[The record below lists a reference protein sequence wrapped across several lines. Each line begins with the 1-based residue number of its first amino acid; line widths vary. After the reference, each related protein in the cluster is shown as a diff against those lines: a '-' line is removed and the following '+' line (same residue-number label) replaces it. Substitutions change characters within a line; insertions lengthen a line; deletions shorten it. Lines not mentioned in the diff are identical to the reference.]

1 MGMAATPEQR
11 SVGRARGVR
20 AVRLVAWVL
29 AVLCVVIVTA
39 TATARSTVLNAG
51 FYRSALDD
59 QHAYDRVFDQVL
71 VDPAVAPVTR
81 DLLGQLPVPEALVT
95 SNLKSVLPPET
106 LRALVDAQV
115 RHLIAYLRGDENP
128 LSLSVDLRPLTANI
142 GDLAQIYF
150 GDLVASL
157 QERPVAD
164 FAQFRANLGQ
174 SMDRLAKG
182 EAPAWLPV
190 LSLSEEQAAAATETL
205 LGLVPPAER
214 SALRPDIEV
223 ALENGNV
230 AGALAA
236 VGPVVFSD
244 RTREAADHLR
254 GVADGNTWNIS
265 ADIDETDG
273 TLQHVR
279 AVTRLALDVVEP
291 LALLLAA
298 ASLAVLWF
306 TGPNSVPRRLRQ
318 LGWALAAGGLI
329 AALAALILG
338 LATGRQVVG
347 TSASWPEAVSRLVDD
362 VQSAAFDRLL
372 TVAATTALVPITA
385 GALLVALAWAAE
397 RRPEPFATRRAHLAP
412 ALGVTAVA
420 LAGVAL
426 VPLAFAGQGVRVCQ
440 GSTRLCD
447 LPYDELAQVTSHNAM
462 STTADR
468 FIGPLQDPDITGQLN
483 DGVRALQIDTYHW
496 ERPEDITR
504 RLAESDFPPELRA
517 QIEDAVN
524 RFNPPREGLWLCHS
538 VCRAGALELVPTLRE
553 LGDWL
558 RAHPSEVLTLIVQ
571 DDISGA
577 DTADAVQQA
586 GLNDLLYTPD
596 EDPNRPWPTLGEMID
611 DDHRLVVFA
620 ERADGPAPWYRNF
633 YRYGMETPFAFRTP
647 QEMTCGPHR
656 GGTDKRLFLLN
667 HFITIDG
674 GSRLDAGQINRRD
687 DVLERV
693 HACERERGRPVNF
706 IAVDYTTIGDTEGAV
721 DALNAERVQG
731 R

>member
-1 MGMAATPEQR
+1 MAAIPEQR
-11 SVGRARGVR
+11 SVGGAGRGMR

-95 SNLKSVLPPET
+95 SNLKTVLPPET

-115 RHLIAYLRGDENP
+115 RHLISYLRGDENP

-142 GDLAQIYF
+142 GDVAQIYF

-174 SMDRLAKG
+174 AMDRLAKG
-182 EAPAWLPV
+182 QPPAWLPA

-205 LGLVPPAER
+205 LGLVPPGER

-236 VGPVVFSD
+236 VGPVAFSD

-254 GVADGNTWNIS
+254 GVADGDTWNIS

-306 TGPNSVPRRLRQ
+306 TGPKSVPRRLRQ
-318 LGWALAAGGLI
+318 LGWALAAGGLV

-338 LATGRQVVG
+338 LVTGRQVVG
-347 TSASWPEAVSRLVDD
+347 TPASWPEAVSRLVDD

-385 GALLVALAWAAE
+385 GTLLVALAWAAE
-397 RRPEPFATRRAHLAP
+397 RRPEPFATRRAQLAP

-426 VPLAFAGQGVRVCQ
+426 VPLAFAGQSARVCQ
-440 GSTRLCD
+440 GSARLCD

-468 FIGPLQDPDITGQLN
+468 FIGPLQDPDISGQLN

-524 RFNPPREGLWLCHS
+524 RFNPPREGPWLCHS

-553 LGDWL
+553 VGDWL

-571 DDISGA
+571 DDISGT

-586 GLNDLLYTPD
+586 GLKDLLYTPD
-596 EDPNRPWPTLGEMID
+596 QDPNRPWPTLGEMIE

-633 YRYGMETPFAFRTP
+633 YRYGMETPFAFRAP
-647 QEMTCGPHR
+647 QDMTCEPHR
-656 GGTDKRLFLLN
+656 GGTGKRLFLLN

-674 GSRLDAGQINRRD
+674 GSRLDAGQVNRRE

-693 HACERERGRPVNF
+693 HVCERQRGRPVNF
-706 IAVDYTTIGDTEGAV
+706 VAVDYTTIGDTEGAV
-721 DALNAERVQG
+721 DALNAERAQG